1 MICLRI
7 NNRKKR
13 SISVKTFISE
23 LGENFSQ
30 HVKERL
36 LDLDS
41 RSFLSRKDNYAR
53 FDIKHVEHLKYTCT
67 DSKGNLSKNKKEYA
81 YGELE
86 VVEGTLYLSENCDET
101 KEIVQAPGIKEIYD
115 SLDSEGMIKEDRD
128 LKKLDDS
135 NIDAVIDGIIKICP
149 DVSQKYRD
157 IVKDMIAIAE
167 SK

>member
-1 MICLRI
+1 MRI

-30 HVKERL
+30 HIKERL

-53 FDIKHVEHLKYTCT
+53 FDIKHVEHLQYTCN
-67 DSKGNLSKNKKEYA
+67 DAKGNPLKSKKEYV

-86 VVEGTLYLSENCDET
+86 VIEEVLYLSENCDET
-101 KEIVQAPGIKEIYD
+101 KEIIQAPGIKEIYD
-115 SLDSEGMIKEDRD
+115 SLDSEGMVKEDRN
-128 LKKLDDS
+128 LKRLNDS
-135 NIDAVIDGIIKICP
+135 NIDAVVDGIIKICP
-149 DVSQKYRD
+149 DVSQKYMD

-167 SK
+167 NK